1 MTTSASSQSAAA
13 ARAKEKSGKTVTS
26 LDGKKTISVEEFDR
40 LFDDGSDEI
49 DAFIDWTK
57 PVFQHGGR
65 RANSGRKHS
74 GRKPYQIRLRPDV
87 HNKIKNRA
95 SEKGL
100 SISEYVETL
109 VK

>member
-1 MTTSASSQSAAA
+1 MAKSASSPSAAA
-13 ARAKEKSGKTVTS
+13 ARRKRKSGKTITS
-26 LDGKKTISVEEFDR
+26 LDGKKTITIEEFDK

-49 DAFIDWTK
+49 DAFIDWEK

-65 RANSGRKHS
+65 RANSGRKRS

-87 HNKIKNRA
+87 HEKIKNRA
-95 SEKGL
+95 GEKGL